1 MTLKPLIVIF
11 SWALAMEIFSL
22 LYFLTSNTRPV
33 EFYMDIVLIIFT
45 IAFLIF
51 AVRKERKDISNR
63 R

>member
-11 SWALAMEIFSL
+11 SWALTMEIFSV
-22 LYFLTSNTRPV
+22 LYFLFSKTRPI

-45 IAFLIF
+45 IGFLVF
-51 AVRKERKDISNR
+51 AIRKERKDISR